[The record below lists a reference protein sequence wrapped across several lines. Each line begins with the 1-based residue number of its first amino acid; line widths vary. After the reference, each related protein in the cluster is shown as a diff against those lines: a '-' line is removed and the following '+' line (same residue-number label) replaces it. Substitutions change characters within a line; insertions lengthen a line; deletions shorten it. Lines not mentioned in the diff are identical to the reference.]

1 MAPHRKTHTV
11 SKDWRLEICV
21 KIAFFSVILWQPL
34 LYLKLLQTLIIISKP
49 RPNINNNYIN
59 FPQLMCHDAAS
70 VLELTMGQY
79 AVTFKTIVTNI
90 ITD

>member
-1 MAPHRKTHTV
+1 
-11 SKDWRLEICV
+11 
-21 KIAFFSVILWQPL
+21 
-34 LYLKLLQTLIIISKP
+34 
-49 RPNINNNYIN
+49 
-59 FPQLMCHDAAS
+59 MCHDAAS